1 MYCHYMLKANW
12 MDSAPLLPIALAW
25 ILGILLSP
33 VISLPFLLWLC
44 VEGPVLFVL
53 MTVKGKPLLSS
64 SLLLVAVF
72 LLGGLRTSL
81 PPVPSPHGNVLY
93 RTAQEWRDGML
104 GEYQRLG
111 LQGDPLAVVSAMTL
125 GDKSQLSREV
135 RQDYSVSSAAHVL
148 ALSAATTIASPPA
161 TLQPPSRP
169 PLCSP
174 GSMAIS
180 RHG

>member
-1 MYCHYMLKANW
+1 MLKANW

-25 ILGILLSP
+25 VLGIILSP
-33 VISLPFLLWLC
+33 VISLSFPLWLC
-44 VEGPVLFVL
+44 LEGAGLVVL
-53 MTVKGKPLLSS
+53 MVIKRKPLLSS
-64 SLLLVAVF
+64 FLLLIAVF
-72 LLGGLRTSL
+72 LFGGLRTSL
-81 PPVPSPHGNVLY
+81 PPAPRSQDDALY
-93 RTAQEWRDGML
+93 RTAQEWRDRML